1 MASITEI
8 MARARRV
15 VHATFGENATYSH
28 PSSGVMEVPISVR
41 WHNRIG
47 IQGNLGDD
55 GFTDLIEG
63 VNRAIFNREELAE
76 KNLVLYK
83 GGRITL
89 TNSLNDGVVLILD
102 SMDPHVGTINE
113 IWNVAVP

>member
-1 MASITEI
+1 MGSITEI
-8 MARARRV
+8 MANMRRV
-15 VHATFGENATYSH
+15 VRKTFGENATYSH
-28 PSSGVMEVPISVR
+28 PSSGAMAVPISVS

-47 IQGNLGDD
+47 IQGNLGNE

-63 VNRAIFNREELAE
+63 INRAIFNREELAE

-89 TNSLNDGVVLILD
+89 TDPLNDGVVLILD
-102 SMDPHVGTINE
+102 SMESHVGTVNE